1 MSNNL
6 AYCEGANN
14 VLHLLQANKL
24 NRRITTT
31 CLISL
36 SKITIMLSK
45 WWSPSEFQIEAA
57 AWSPLAAI
65 SVTITCSIISGRTIL
80 RELHS
85 KIRKKWIIFYS
96 CHGLLWFRQPLWVPA
111 PVRSLTT
118 MSGPLQ
124 TWEKNFRRS
133 RRTADRFVTRTWHQP
148 ARGSTTTSS
157 RRRLTAGPS
166 SKVWPWTRPWW
177 RIPWKEKNTR
187 RPNFVNLV
195 GSCEIS
201 SPTTKEL
208 R

>member
-1 MSNNL
+1 MMITVWVSDRGGSMVPVGSYFSHDHLFHHFRSNNF
-6 AYCEGANN
+6 EKTSFK
-14 VLHLLQANKL
+14 NK
-24 NRRITTT
+24 
-31 CLISL
+31 
-36 SKITIMLSK
+36 
-45 WWSPSEFQIEAA
+45 
-57 AWSPLAAI
+57 
-65 SVTITCSIISGRTIL
+65 
-80 RELHS
+80 
-85 KIRKKWIIFYS
+85 KKWIIFYS